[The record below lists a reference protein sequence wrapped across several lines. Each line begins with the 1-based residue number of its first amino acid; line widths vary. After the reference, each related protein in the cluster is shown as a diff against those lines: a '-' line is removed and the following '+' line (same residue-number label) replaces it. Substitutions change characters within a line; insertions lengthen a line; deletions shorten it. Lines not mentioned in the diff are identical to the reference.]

1 MKQAG
6 DVVTRG
12 HGIQQGVLHPLAAFA
27 SALYP
32 RAKLLKAYSKE
43 DCKKIWAGLH
53 QKAMEHC
60 QLMGGPLELD
70 QQEVVNN
77 TNQDEGAVEL
87 QPPDLKYSF

>member
-32 RAKLLKAYSKE
+32 RVKLLKAYSKE

-60 QLMGGPLELD
+60 EHPGGALELA
-70 QQEVVNN
+70 QQEMVNTTKPTQRSSRKN
-77 TNQDEGAVEL
+77 IHQA
-87 QPPDLKYSF
+87 